1 MRIGPGGSGL
11 SGGELQRLA
20 LARAVLADAPVLLL
34 DEPTAHLNTER
45 QDALLATLRQ
55 LASGRTVI
63 MASHDPA
70 ARAIADAVIAMERR
84 S

>member
-1 MRIGPGGSGL
+1 MRIGPGGCGL

-20 LARAVLADAPVLLL
+20 LARALLAGAPVLLF
-34 DEPTAHLNTER
+34 DEPAAHLDAER
-45 QDALLATLRQ
+45 QDALLTTLRR
-55 LASGRTVI
+55 LTAGRTVI

-70 ARAIADAVIAMERR
+70 ARDIADAVIAMERR